1 MKTEKQIVDYNQFNI
16 ILQRLS
22 YQLIEKHIDFSNTVL
37 LGIQPRGVELMNR
50 ICSKLRIISDGLIVN
65 HGSLDITFFRDDFGR
80 RSNPIQ
86 ARKIDIPCSLE
97 GKHVVLIDDVLFT
110 GRSVR
115 SALDAVITFGRPK
128 SVELLTLINRRFS
141 RDLPIQPNY
150 VGKTIDIIESEKV
163 IVEWREQ
170 QGIDRVLMRKS
181 NS

>member
-1 MKTEKQIVDYNQFNI
+1 MKTEKQIVDYHQFNI

-115 SALDAVITFGRPK
+115 SAMDALMHLGRPK
-128 SVELLTLINRRFS
+128 DVELLVLIDRRF
-141 RDLPIQPNY
+141 RRHLPISANY
-150 VGKTIDIIESEKV
+150 IGKKVDTILSEKILV
-163 IVEWREQ
+163 RW
-170 QGIDRVLMRKS
+170 GDRKEDNEIILLKS
-181 NS
+181 EE